1 MLCRRGGRGAT
12 AVREFAEFI
21 ASPRAR
27 PNPQITSHQVI
38 QMDNLSHTPGKNLH
52 LAGVFSG
59 QRRKTPV
66 GGK

>member
-1 MLCRRGGRGAT
+1 MGTSRRVSSVWPESDRLMRRDPHRSG
-12 AVREFAEFI
+12 VRVV
-21 ASPRAR
+21 
-27 PNPQITSHQVI
+27 QGVVI

-59 QRRKTPV
+59 QRRKTQV

>member
-1 MLCRRGGRGAT
+1 
-12 AVREFAEFI
+12 VRPPHSVVQAM
-21 ASPRAR
+21 S
-27 PNPQITSHQVI
+27 TTVI

-59 QRRKTPV
+59 QRRKTRV